1 MKIIYPGLKAG
12 GMIFFVCL
20 RFIDFVGTQTCS
32 RPGKWGTLMCEGTAY
47 VVRDG
52 QERKVMDNVI
62 LIQPEGD
69 EILLA
74 DLLGKRQIVRGTIK
88 KIDLLKHLV
97 VIVESAA
104 HP

>member
-1 MKIIYPGLKAG
+1 
-12 GMIFFVCL
+12 
-20 RFIDFVGTQTCS
+20 
-32 RPGKWGTLMCEGTAY
+32 MCEGTAY

-52 QERKVMDNVI
+52 QERKVMENVI

-97 VIVESAA
+97 VIAESAA
-104 HP
+104 CP